1 MSQKKSREST
11 TRTTNTTINEF
22 MVADGRTSFRK
33 PNRQKYDSHYG
44 ITEHRN

>member
-1 MSQKKSREST
+1 MTEKNHENRT

-22 MVADGRTSFRK
+22 MVADGRTIFRK
-33 PNRQKYDSHYG
+33 PNRQKYDSHHG